1 MFWCYT
7 LEVIYV
13 AANMLLVF
21 DLLMV
26 PFAYEHWQHFVGKYR
41 SKIVDFHT
49 CFMDFI
55 SASQDP
61 LIHGLEVV

>member
-1 MFWCYT
+1 MFWCYP

-49 CFMDFI
+49 WFMDFI
-55 SASQDP
+55 IASQDP